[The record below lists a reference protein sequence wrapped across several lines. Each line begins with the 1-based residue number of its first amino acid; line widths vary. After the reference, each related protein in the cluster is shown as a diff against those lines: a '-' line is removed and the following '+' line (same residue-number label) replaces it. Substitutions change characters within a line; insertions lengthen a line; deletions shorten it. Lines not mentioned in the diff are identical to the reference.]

1 MRSPAVTPTALA
13 ALLCVASM
21 VSAEIKITT
30 RADGTIY
37 VTNEGGPSR
46 SYRATTVLRR
56 VPTASMAASIDRH
69 ADRHR
74 LDPKLVQSVIQVESA
89 YDPYAVSRR
98 GAAGL
103 MQLMPDT
110 AKLVGVSD
118 PFDPEANIK
127 GGTTYLRQ
135 MLDQFEQ
142 RIDLALAAYNAGPT
156 AVRRFGGIPPYPETR
171 TYVRRVLTLYNGR
184 APDLS
189 SAAPLQGTR
198 RIYMVRDEHG
208 QLIVTTSPVSGG

>member
-1 MRSPAVTPTALA
+1 
-13 ALLCVASM
+13 
-21 VSAEIKITT
+21 
-30 RADGTIY
+30 
-37 VTNEGGPSR
+37 
-46 SYRATTVLRR
+46 
-56 VPTASMAASIDRH
+56 
-69 ADRHR
+69 
-74 LDPKLVQSVIQVESA
+74 
-89 YDPYAVSRR
+89 
-98 GAAGL
+98 

-118 PFDPEANIK
+118 PFDPEANIR

-142 RIDLALAAYNAGPT
+142 RIDVALAAYNAGPT

-171 TYVRRVLTLYNGR
+171 TYVRRVLTLYNGQ

-189 SAAPLQGTR
+189 SVAPLQGTR